1 MTGLQF
7 RKRLLAFALAHFHR
21 SYERKV
27 AERKRALFADLTG
40 DVLEIGP
47 GTAPNLAY
55 FPAGIHWIGFEPNPF
70 MHRYARRTAAQRGI
84 SIDLRSGRGE
94 HLDAEDAS
102 VDAVVSTLVLCSV
115 ADVEATLREIR
126 RVLRPG
132 GRFLFM
138 EHVAAP
144 AGSGARRLQRLIRPV
159 VRCLADGCCPDRET
173 GRAIEAAGF
182 STLRYERFTL
192 ALPIVGPH
200 IAGIAT
206 K

>member
-1 MTGLQF
+1 MTGLQL

-27 AERKRALFADLTG
+27 ADRKRALFTELVG
-40 DVLEIGP
+40 QVLEIGP

-55 FPAGIHWIGFEPNPF
+55 VPPGIHWIGIEPNPF
-70 MHRYARRTAAQRGI
+70 MHPYARRRAAQRGI

-94 HLDAEDAS
+94 QLDAQDAS
-102 VDAVVSTLVLCSV
+102 VDAVISTLVLCSV
-115 ADVEATLREIR
+115 RDVEATLREIR

-144 AGSGARRLQRLIRPV
+144 PGSRARRFQRLIRPV

-173 GRAIEAAGF
+173 GKAIDAAGF
-182 STLRYERFTL
+182 SSLRYERFTL

-200 IAGIAT
+200 IAGVAT